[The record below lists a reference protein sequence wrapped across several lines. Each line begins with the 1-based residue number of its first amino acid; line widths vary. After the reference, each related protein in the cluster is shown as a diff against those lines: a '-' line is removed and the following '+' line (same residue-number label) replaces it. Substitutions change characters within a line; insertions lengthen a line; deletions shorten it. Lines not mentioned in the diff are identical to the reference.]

1 MQVKIECAEPYL
13 SPDGFYYKIWS
24 KLKEKLDY
32 EFKEETIS
40 DISESKD
47 ADVLIS
53 ISKLE
58 QTDEWLYTLP
68 IFTRTFVLIYE
79 SKRMTVWE
87 LFYKLFLKRF
97 IPIVTVFIVV
107 SIVLGE
113 LLYRFS
119 PRKSRKNA
127 FWQSFSGVL
136 GAYGYVAEK
145 LSDHP
150 NKVQLSSY
158 IITAFVL
165 ICILYMFLYLQATIN
180 TTMLFSRDQMVKG
193 TSSLDATSYV
203 LVDAPNTVISQKE
216 APFELVF
223 EDTNNGC
230 SLTDSLVAKLGRLK
244 EYNALLTDIV
254 AANHVLLQ
262 PEYGKRLNAEQT
274 TLGSYGVSIAVS
286 KKHPNLF
293 IEMNNAL
300 AQMRNE
306 ITDVCT
312 KEIHTA
318 PGITLLK
325 GTNSIANMC

>member
-1 MQVKIECAEPYL
+1 MKVKIECAEPYL

-32 EFKEETIS
+32 EFEEETIS
-40 DISESKD
+40 DMSESKD
-47 ADVLIS
+47 ADVIIS
-53 ISKLE
+53 ISKSDTTE
-58 QTDEWLYTLP
+58 DWLYTLP
-68 IFTRTFVLIYE
+68 IFTRMFVLIYE
-79 SKRMTVWE
+79 SKKMSVWE

-97 IPIVTVFIVV
+97 IPIVAVFVII
-107 SIVLGE
+107 SMALGE
-113 LLYRFS
+113 LLYRFT

-150 NKVQLSSY
+150 KKVRVSSY
-158 IITAFVL
+158 IITGIVL

-193 TSSLDATSYV
+193 SSGLDATSYV
-203 LVDAPNTVISQKE
+203 LVDAPTTVISQKD
-216 APFELVF
+216 APFQLVF
-223 EDTNNGC
+223 EDSNDGC
-230 SLTDSLVAKLGRLK
+230 SLTDSLVTKLGKLK
-244 EYNALLTDIV
+244 DYNALLTDIV

-262 PEYGKRLNAEQT
+262 PEYDKTMNAEQT

-286 KKHPNLF
+286 KRHPNLF

-300 AQMRNE
+300 ARMRNE
-306 ITDVCT
+306 IADVCT

-318 PGITLLK
+318 PGITLLP